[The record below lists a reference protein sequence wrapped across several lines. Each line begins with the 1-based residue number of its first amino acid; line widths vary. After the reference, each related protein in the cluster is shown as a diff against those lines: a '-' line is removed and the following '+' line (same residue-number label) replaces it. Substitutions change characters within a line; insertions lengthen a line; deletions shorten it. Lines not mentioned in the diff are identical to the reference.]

1 MIVSKTR
8 GGLDLILPEG
18 PLTGPGENIAP
29 VARVV
34 KRRLNA
40 WMANL
45 NEGSKAPNFSLTSD
59 DGKKVSLADF
69 KGKYLVLY
77 FYPKDLT
84 SGCTTQA
91 CDFRDNLAGLKKL
104 SASVVGV
111 SKDPIEQHQKF
122 RDKYDLNFPLLADD
136 AGKACE
142 AYGVWKEKSMYG
154 RKYMGIERTTFIIG
168 PDSKILKIFPK
179 VKVKDQ
185 AKAVSEAIAAAKK
198 NSK

>member
-1 MIVSKTR
+1 MIVPKNC

-18 PLTGPGENIAP
+18 PLTEPVENIAP

-40 WMANL
+40 EMANL

-59 DGKKVSLADF
+59 DGKKVSLGDF

-111 SKDPIEQHQKF
+111 SKDPVEQHQKF

-179 VKVKDQ
+179 VKVKDH